1 MSALQLNFPANFG
14 LDQMAAL
21 VVALCALMIS
31 GFVSGSEI
39 AFFSL
44 TPQQCD
50 ELDET
55 PRGQNVL
62 AMIGK
67 PERLLATI
75 LIANN
80 LVNVTI
86 VILCNYA
93 LGPVFQGMAAW
104 MSFLLQTVILTFLIL
119 LFGEI
124 LPKLI
129 ANSDNMR
136 WIRFALGGVKLMM
149 AVFSPISSLLVR
161 GSTIVNRVV
170 VKKESDVTAEELS
183 QALEITDVS
192 AGDEKEMLEGILRFG
207 DKTANEVMTPRVDM
221 TCVDLSSDFD
231 EVMSTV
237 VESGY
242 SRLPACDGSQDAI
255 KGVLY
260 SRDLLPYIG
269 KDAADFD
276 WRTLLREPYFVPEA
290 RSIDDLLEDFRRR
303 HIHMAIVID
312 EFGGTQGLVTL
323 EDVLEEIVGDINDEY
338 DEDEKT
344 YRRLPDDT
352 FIFEGKTLLDDF
364 FRVTDLNEADYSD
377 VTADCET
384 LAGMLLAIKGD
395 FPKEKEPMV
404 YGRCRFLVLEINGH
418 RIVNV
423 RVKVMPEDVEP
434 KGEA

>member
-1 MSALQLNFPANFG
+1 MADTLGAVLSALQLNFPANFG

-183 QALEITDVS
+183 QALD
-192 AGDEKEMLEGILRFG
+192 
-207 DKTANEVMTPRVDM
+207 P
-221 TCVDLSSDFD
+221 
-231 EVMSTV
+231 
-237 VESGY
+237 
-242 SRLPACDGSQDAI
+242 
-255 KGVLY
+255 
-260 SRDLLPYIG
+260 
-269 KDAADFD
+269 
-276 WRTLLREPYFVPEA
+276 
-290 RSIDDLLEDFRRR
+290 
-303 HIHMAIVID
+303 
-312 EFGGTQGLVTL
+312 
-323 EDVLEEIVGDINDEY
+323 
-338 DEDEKT
+338 
-344 YRRLPDDT
+344 
-352 FIFEGKTLLDDF
+352 
-364 FRVTDLNEADYSD
+364 
-377 VTADCET
+377 
-384 LAGMLLAIKGD
+384 
-395 FPKEKEPMV
+395 
-404 YGRCRFLVLEINGH
+404 FLC
-418 RIVNV
+418 
-423 RVKVMPEDVEP
+423 
-434 KGEA
+434 